1 MQPGQ
6 VLTTQLPSGTLR
18 WRPIH
23 KLSMYAIRLMLALLL
38 QLPLLL
44 GASLASAQSESCP
57 VQVFYGD
64 EGSDTNSCTDM
75 GADMCRTREYALAQG
90 KMICAAEVQIFS
102 GGLLRDVYRAPTVVE
117 RQPLDWMLTALYW
130 LAPFFV
136 GGLAGWLLGRK
147 IGAPGQRRHTEG
159 EMQRE

>member
-1 MQPGQ
+1 
-6 VLTTQLPSGTLR
+6 
-18 WRPIH
+18 
-23 KLSMYAIRLMLALLL
+23 
-38 QLPLLL
+38 
-44 GASLASAQSESCP
+44 
-57 VQVFYGD
+57 
-64 EGSDTNSCTDM
+64 M

-90 KMICAAEVQIFS
+90 KMICAEEVQIFS

-147 IGAPGQRRHTEG
+147 IGPPRQRQHAEG